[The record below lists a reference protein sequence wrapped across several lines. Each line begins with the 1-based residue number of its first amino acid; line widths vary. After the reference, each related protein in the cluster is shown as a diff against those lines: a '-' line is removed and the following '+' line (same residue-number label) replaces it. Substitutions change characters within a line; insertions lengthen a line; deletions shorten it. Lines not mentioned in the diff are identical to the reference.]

1 MSAVYQED
9 NFPLLE
15 KNAGAYN
22 AGGQVEVQD
31 RARRLTDPAILAEYG
46 DGWYPLRWVYDK
58 GEMAPNGNYIEPQG
72 ISVRH
77 GVCGDPK
84 SGDQGG
90 QDGEN
95 TYSTPNKDWPVLQ
108 EFKQGQSMEIKAVMK
123 AWHYGHLEFFIC
135 DTQDL
140 DDPDDVATQEC
151 FNKYP
156 LTRSEGDGVNS
167 PIDPNYPGRYYA
179 DPPCR
184 ENETEQDYDWRAGG
198 GYVMTMNYDLP
209 ENLVCEHCVL
219 QMWYYT
225 GHKCYHPGYEEFNPA
240 SWGSECAPNKSDWI
254 DLSIDYCGDNEWN
267 LAEEFWACSDIAIT
281 ADGSSPAE
289 TPTPSPE
296 AAPTATDAPVDAT
309 AEPTA
314 AATAEPLDP
323 TPAPIEETAEPTAA
337 ATPEPTP
344 APVEETA
351 EPTTAGTTMTPEPI
365 ETTPPPTDGDV
376 GDVEEAE
383 YVGCFHDNTEDRIL
397 GDKLDSMDMTT
408 EHQDHS
414 VSTFVSATG
423 VQVCLAHCTE
433 LGAAFMATQFGFE
446 CWCSA
451 DELLDYERHYEMND
465 ADAVCDMSCRGD
477 KTQPCGGFN
486 SFDLYKLQTT
496 STVMCSGTPVEA
508 YEQCGGKDWAGSTCC
523 MDGYDCT
530 QMVEDGCYAQ
540 CRPSVTVEPITT
552 PSPVSTT
559 RPPVALSTSA
569 PVDPATMAPIA
580 PSPVAT
586 PAPVSEPTS
595 GCMVVRME
603 AEDLPVL
610 GDWRVVNDVDASG
623 GKYITWE
630 GLSEGQNNGDPA
642 DGDIMSASIQV
653 PTAGTYSFKWLM
665 RQPDGVE
672 SDKGNDAWLNFPDAK
687 RYGPAGTQES
697 YGTFIKVYGRATDGD
712 FEYSGTGEDSHGH
725 TQIAIEFEEA
735 GEYAMEIS
743 GRSHGLQI
751 DQILVFGE
759 DLSVDE
765 AVANTGC

>member
-1 MSAVYQED
+1 

-15 KNAGAYN
+15 NNAGAYN

-46 DGWYPLRWVYDK
+46 DGWYPLRWVFDK

-90 QDGEN
+90 KDGEN

-108 EFKQGQSMEIKAVMK
+108 EFTQGQSMEIKAVMK

-135 DTQDL
+135 DIQDL
-140 DDPDDVATQEC
+140 DDPDGIATQEC

-167 PIDPNYPGRYYA
+167 PIDPNYPGRYYT

-209 ENLVCEHCVL
+209 DDLVCEHCVL
-219 QMWYYT
+219 QMWYFT
-225 GHKCYHPGYEEFNPA
+225 GHKCYHPGYEEFNPP

-281 ADGSSPAE
+281 AE

-296 AAPTATDAPVDAT
+296 AAPTATEPPVDVT
-309 AEPTA
+309 TEPTA
-314 AATAEPLDP
+314 AATAEPVAP

-337 ATPEPTP
+337 ATPDPTP

-351 EPTTAGTTMTPEPI
+351 EPTAAGTTMTPEPV
-365 ETTPPPTDGDV
+365 ETTAPPVDGD
-376 GDVEEAE
+376 GDGGEEAE
-383 YVGCFHDNTEDRIL
+383 YVGCFHDNQEDRIL
-397 GDKLDSMDMTT
+397 GDKLDSVEMTT
-408 EHQDHS
+408 EL
-414 VSTFVSATG
+414 
-423 VQVCLAHCTE
+423 CLAHCTE

-465 ADAVCDMSCRGD
+465 VDAVCDMSCRGD
-477 KTQPCGGFN
+477 
-486 SFDLYKLQTT
+486 
-496 STVMCSGTPVEA
+496 E
-508 YEQCGGKDWAGSTCC
+508 CGGKDWTGSTCC
-523 MDGYDCT
+523 MEGYECT

-540 CRPSVTVEPITT
+540 CRPSSTVETT
-552 PSPVSTT
+552 PSPSTAAPMDPTPAITPSPIDTT
-559 RPPVALSTSA
+559 RPPVALPTSA
-569 PVDPATMAPIA
+569 PVAPPTVA
-580 PSPVAT
+580 PVAPTPVAT
-586 PAPVSEPTS
+586 PAPVSETS

-610 GDWRVVNDVDASG
+610 GDWRIVNDGDASG

-630 GLSEGQNNGDPA
+630 GLSEAQNNQDPA
-642 DGDIMSASIQV
+642 DGDIMSASIQI

-665 RQPDGVE
+665 RQPEGVE

-687 RYGPAGTQES
+687 RYGPAGTQEA
-697 YGTFIKVYGRATDGD
+697 YGTFIKVYGRATNGE

>member
-90 QDGEN
+90 KDGEN

-140 DDPDDVATQEC
+140 DDPDGIATQEC

-219 QMWYYT
+219 QMWYFT

-296 AAPTATDAPVDAT
+296 SAPTATEPPVDAT
-309 AEPTA
+309 TEPTA

-351 EPTTAGTTMTPEPI
+351 EPTTAGTTMTPEPV
-365 ETTPPPTDGDV
+365 ETTAPPTDGD
-376 GDVEEAE
+376 GDVGGGEEVD

-408 EHQDHS
+408 EHQGHS
-414 VSTFVSATG
+414 VSTSVSATG

-433 LGAAFMATQFGFE
+433 LGAVFMATQFGFE

-451 DELLDYERHYEMND
+451 DELLGYERHYEMND

-477 KTQPCGGFN
+477 K
-486 SFDLYKLQTT
+486 
-496 STVMCSGTPVEA
+496 V
-508 YEQCGGKDWAGSTCC
+508 
-523 MDGYDCT
+523 
-530 QMVEDGCYAQ
+530 
-540 CRPSVTVEPITT
+540 
-552 PSPVSTT
+552 
-559 RPPVALSTSA
+559 
-569 PVDPATMAPIA
+569 
-580 PSPVAT
+580 
-586 PAPVSEPTS
+586 
-595 GCMVVRME
+595 
-603 AEDLPVL
+603 
-610 GDWRVVNDVDASG
+610 
-623 GKYITWE
+623 
-630 GLSEGQNNGDPA
+630 
-642 DGDIMSASIQV
+642 
-653 PTAGTYSFKWLM
+653 
-665 RQPDGVE
+665 
-672 SDKGNDAWLNFPDAK
+672 
-687 RYGPAGTQES
+687 
-697 YGTFIKVYGRATDGD
+697 
-712 FEYSGTGEDSHGH
+712 
-725 TQIAIEFEEA
+725 
-735 GEYAMEIS
+735 
-743 GRSHGLQI
+743 
-751 DQILVFGE
+751 
-759 DLSVDE
+759 
-765 AVANTGC
+765 